1 MFLQTKSIWADKSV
15 SDLEN
20 GKYSVL
26 ITDVSN
32 ATDVELSWIKTY
44 ASTSTSPSLIRDG
57 LSLGVVLR

>member
-1 MFLQTKSIWADKSV
+1 MFLQTKSIWGDKSV
-15 SDLEN
+15 LDLEK

-26 ITDVSN
+26 IAEVSN
-32 ATDVELSWIKTY
+32 ATDVELSRIKTY

>member
-20 GKYSVL
+20 GKYSV
-26 ITDVSN
+26 
-32 ATDVELSWIKTY
+32 